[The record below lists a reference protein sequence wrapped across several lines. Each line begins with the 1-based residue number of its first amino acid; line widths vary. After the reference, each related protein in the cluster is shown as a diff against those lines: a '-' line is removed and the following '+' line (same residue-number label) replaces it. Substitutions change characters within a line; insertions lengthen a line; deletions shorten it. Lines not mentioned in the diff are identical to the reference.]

1 RPKTMND
8 STKRVAIVGSGPAA
22 FYSAMELLRHDD
34 PMVSV
39 DMLERLPT
47 PYGLVRGGVAP
58 DHEKIKSVTKIFE
71 RAAGHPRFRFFGNVE
86 FGKDIQRLELLEH
99 YHAVIYAFGSRTDR
113 HLNIIGETLQGSH
126 AATEFVGWYNGHPDY
141 RHHQFDLTSKRVAII
156 GMGNVA
162 IDCARILCQDP
173 ENLAKT
179 DIAQHA
185 LEALRQ
191 SEVEEVFLIGR
202 RGPVQAAFTPA
213 EARELLHLPKVDAV
227 MRASDLELDDHSKE
241 ELSKASRNTK
251 LNMEI
256 LQQIHDQGDRGNP
269 RKLHLCFLIS
279 PTKIEGSEKVEGL
292 ELVHNEIVKE
302 GGVLRAKA
310 TDEVMHLNVDMVFR
324 SIGYMGEAI
333 PGLPFDD
340 RRGTIP
346 NDQGQLL
353 DGVDGKLLNQEY
365 TAGWIK
371 RGPSGVIGTNKQDA
385 METVSRLKKNWQT
398 SQTTQ
403 PKLVQH
409 DLLDL
414 LKEKKIQFVSFEDWK
429 KLDKFEIEQGQLIGK
444 SRQKICEVEEMLDLI
459 QST

>member
-1 RPKTMND
+1 MND
-8 STKRVAIVGSGPAA
+8 SAKRVAIVGSGPAA

-86 FGKDIQRLELLEH
+86 FGKDIQRLDLLQR

-213 EARELLHLPKVDAV
+213 EVRELLHLPKVDAV
-227 MRASDLELDDHSKE
+227 MRASDLELDEHSKE

-340 RRGTIP
+340 RRGTLP

-385 METVSRLKKNWQT
+385 TETVSRLKKNWQT
-398 SQTTQ
+398 SPPPQ

-414 LKEKKIQFVSFEDWK
+414 LKKKKIQFVSFEDWK
-429 KLDKFEIEQGQLIGK
+429 KLDKIEVELGQQNGK
-444 SRQKICEVEEMLDLI
+444 SRHKICEIPEMLDLI
-459 QST
+459 RST

>member
-1 RPKTMND
+1 MND

-86 FGKDIQRLELLEH
+86 FGKDIQRIDLLQR

-113 HLNIIGETLQGSH
+113 HLHIIGETLKGSH

-191 SEVEEVFLIGR
+191 SQVEEVFLIGR

-213 EARELLHLPKVDAV
+213 EVRELLHLPKVDAV
-227 MRASDLELDDHSKE
+227 MRASDLELDEYSKE

-251 LNMEI
+251 LNIGI

-279 PTKIEGSEKVEGL
+279 PTKIEGSERVEGL

-302 GGVLRAKA
+302 GGVLKAKA

-324 SIGYMGEAI
+324 SIGYRGEAI

-340 RRGTIP
+340 RKGTIP

-385 METVSRLKKNWQT
+385 METVSRLKQNWQT
-398 SQTTQ
+398 NQTSQS
-403 PKLVQH
+403 KLVRD

-414 LKEKKIQFVSFEDWK
+414 LKQKKIQFVSFEDWK
-429 KLDKFEIEQGQLIGK
+429 KLDKFELEQGHLNGK
-444 SRQKICEVEEMLDLI
+444 SRQKICEVQEMLDLVR
-459 QST
+459 ST

>member
-1 RPKTMND
+1 MND
-8 STKRVAIVGSGPAA
+8 SAKRVAIVGSGPAA

-86 FGKDIQRLELLEH
+86 FGIDIQRLELLEH

-113 HLNIIGETLQGSH
+113 HLNIIGETLPGSH

-213 EARELLHLPKVDAV
+213 EVRELLHLPKVDAV

-340 RRGTIP
+340 RRGTLP

-385 METVSRLKKNWQT
+385 TETVSRLKKNWQT
-398 SQTTQ
+398 SPTPQ

-414 LKEKKIQFVSFEDWK
+414 LKKKKIEFVSFEDWK
-429 KLDKFEIEQGQLIGK
+429 KLDKFEIEQGQQNGK
-444 SRQKICEVEEMLDLI
+444 SRHKICEVQEMLDLI
-459 QST
+459 RRT

>member
-1 RPKTMND
+1 MND
-8 STKRVAIVGSGPAA
+8 SAKRVAIVGSGPAA

-113 HLNIIGETLQGSH
+113 HLNIIGETLPGSH

-213 EARELLHLPKVDAV
+213 EVRELLHLPKVDAV

-251 LNMEI
+251 LNLEI

-310 TDEVMHLNVDMVFR
+310 TDEVMHLDVDMIFR

-340 RRGTIP
+340 RRGTLP

-385 METVSRLKKNWQT
+385 TETVSRLKKNWQT
-398 SQTTQ
+398 SPTPQ

-409 DLLDL
+409 DLLEL
-414 LKEKKIQFVSFEDWK
+414 LKKKKIQFVSFEDWK
-429 KLDKFEIEQGQLIGK
+429 KLDKFEIEQGQQNGK
-444 SRQKICEVEEMLDLI
+444 SRHKICEVQEMLDLI
-459 QST
+459 RRT

>member
-1 RPKTMND
+1 MND
-8 STKRVAIVGSGPAA
+8 SAKRVAIVGSGPAA

-113 HLNIIGETLQGSH
+113 HLNIIGETLPGSH

-156 GMGNVA
+156 GIGNVA

-185 LEALRQ
+185 LEALRE

-213 EARELLHLPKVDAV
+213 EVRELLHLPKVDAV

-340 RRGTIP
+340 RRGTLP

-385 METVSRLKKNWQT
+385 TETVSRLKKNWQT
-398 SQTTQ
+398 SPTPQ

-414 LKEKKIQFVSFEDWK
+414 LKKKKIQFVSFEDWK
-429 KLDKFEIEQGQLIGK
+429 KLDKFEVELGQQNGK
-444 SRQKICEVEEMLDLI
+444 SRHKICEVQEMLDLI
-459 QST
+459 RRT

>member
-1 RPKTMND
+1 MND
-8 STKRVAIVGSGPAA
+8 SAKRVAIVGSGPAA

-86 FGKDIQRLELLEH
+86 FGIDIQRLELLEH

-113 HLNIIGETLQGSH
+113 HLNIIGETLPGSH

-213 EARELLHLPKVDAV
+213 EVRELLHLPKVDAV

-340 RRGTIP
+340 RRGTLP

-385 METVSRLKKNWQT
+385 TETVSRLKKNWQT
-398 SQTTQ
+398 SPTPQ

-414 LKEKKIQFVSFEDWK
+414 LKKKKIQFVSFEDWK
-429 KLDKFEIEQGQLIGK
+429 KLDKFEIEQGQQNGK
-444 SRQKICEVEEMLDLI
+444 SRHKICEVQEMLDLI
-459 QST
+459 RRT

>member
-1 RPKTMND
+1 MND
-8 STKRVAIVGSGPAA
+8 SAKRVAIVGSGPAA

-86 FGKDIQRLELLEH
+86 FGKDIQRLDLLQR

-213 EARELLHLPKVDAV
+213 EVRELLHLPKVDAV

-340 RRGTIP
+340 RRGTLP

-385 METVSRLKKNWQT
+385 TETVSRLKKNWQT
-398 SQTTQ
+398 SPTPQ

-414 LKEKKIQFVSFEDWK
+414 LKKKKIQFVSFEDWK
-429 KLDKFEIEQGQLIGK
+429 KLDKFEIEQGQQNGK
-444 SRQKICEVEEMLDLI
+444 SRHKICEVQEMLDLI
-459 QST
+459 RRT

>member
-1 RPKTMND
+1 MND
-8 STKRVAIVGSGPAA
+8 SAKRVAIVGSGPAA

-113 HLNIIGETLQGSH
+113 HLNIIGETLPGSH

-213 EARELLHLPKVDAV
+213 EVRELLHLPKVDAV

-279 PTKIEGSEKVEGL
+279 PTKIEGSERVKGL

-340 RRGTIP
+340 RRGTLP

-353 DGVDGKLLNQEY
+353 DGVGGKLLNQEY

-385 METVSRLKKNWQT
+385 TETVSRLKKNWQT
-398 SQTTQ
+398 SPTPQ

-414 LKEKKIQFVSFEDWK
+414 LKEKKSQFVSFEDWK
-429 KLDKFEIEQGQLIGK
+429 KLDKFEVELGQQNGK
-444 SRQKICEVEEMLDLI
+444 SRHKICEVPEMLDLI
-459 QST
+459 RST

>member
-1 RPKTMND
+1 MND
-8 STKRVAIVGSGPAA
+8 SAKRVAIVGSGPAA

-113 HLNIIGETLQGSH
+113 HLNIIGETLPGSH

-213 EARELLHLPKVDAV
+213 EVRELLHLPKVDAV

-251 LNMEI
+251 LNLEI

-340 RRGTIP
+340 RRGTLP

-385 METVSRLKKNWQT
+385 TETVSRLKKNWQT
-398 SQTTQ
+398 SPTPQ

-414 LKEKKIQFVSFEDWK
+414 LKKKKIQFVSFEDWK
-429 KLDKFEIEQGQLIGK
+429 KLDKFEIEQGQQNGK
-444 SRQKICEVEEMLDLI
+444 SRHKICEVQEMLDLI
-459 QST
+459 RRT

>member
-1 RPKTMND
+1 MND
-8 STKRVAIVGSGPAA
+8 SAKRVAIVGSGPAA

-86 FGKDIQRLELLEH
+86 FGKDIQRLDLLQR

-213 EARELLHLPKVDAV
+213 EVRELLHLPKVDAV
-227 MRASDLELDDHSKE
+227 MRASDLELDEHSKE

-279 PTKIEGSEKVEGL
+279 PTKIEGSERVKGL

-340 RRGTIP
+340 RRGTLP

-353 DGVDGKLLNQEY
+353 DGVGGKLLNQEY

-385 METVSRLKKNWQT
+385 TETVSRLKKNWQT
-398 SQTTQ
+398 SPTPQ

-414 LKEKKIQFVSFEDWK
+414 LREKKSQFVSFEDWK
-429 KLDKFEIEQGQLIGK
+429 KLDRFEVELGQKNGK
-444 SRQKICEVEEMLDLI
+444 SRHKICEVPEMLDLI
-459 QST
+459 RST

>member
-1 RPKTMND
+1 MND
-8 STKRVAIVGSGPAA
+8 SAKRVAIVGSGPAA

-86 FGKDIQRLELLEH
+86 FGIDIQRLELLEH

-113 HLNIIGETLQGSH
+113 HLNIIGETLPGSH

-213 EARELLHLPKVDAV
+213 EVRELLHLPKVDAV

-340 RRGTIP
+340 RRGTLP

-385 METVSRLKKNWQT
+385 TETVSRLKKNWQT
-398 SQTTQ
+398 SPTPQ

-409 DLLDL
+409 DLQDL
-414 LKEKKIQFVSFEDWK
+414 LEEKQIQFVSFEGWK
-429 KLDKFEIEQGQLIGK
+429 KLDKIEIEQGQQNGK
-444 SRQKICEVEEMLDLI
+444 SRHKICEVQEMLDLI
-459 QST
+459 RRT

>member
-1 RPKTMND
+1 MND
-8 STKRVAIVGSGPAA
+8 SAKRVAIVGSGPAA

-86 FGKDIQRLELLEH
+86 FGKDIQRLDLLQR

-213 EARELLHLPKVDAV
+213 EVRELLHLPKVDAV
-227 MRASDLELDDHSKE
+227 MRASDLELDEHSKE

-279 PTKIEGSEKVEGL
+279 PTKIEGSERVKGL

-340 RRGTIP
+340 RRGTLP

-353 DGVDGKLLNQEY
+353 DGVGGKLLNQEY

-385 METVSRLKKNWQT
+385 TETVSRLKKNWQT
-398 SQTTQ
+398 GPTPQ

-409 DLLDL
+409 DLQDL
-414 LKEKKIQFVSFEDWK
+414 LEEKQIQFVSFEGWK
-429 KLDKFEIEQGQLIGK
+429 KLDKIEIEQGQQNGK
-444 SRQKICEVEEMLDLI
+444 SRHKICEVQEMLDLI
-459 QST
+459 RRT

>member
-1 RPKTMND
+1 MND

-86 FGKDIQRLELLEH
+86 FGKDIQRLELLQR

-113 HLNIIGETLQGSH
+113 HLNIIGETLKGSH

-185 LEALRQ
+185 LEDLRQ

-213 EARELLHLPKVDAV
+213 EVRELLHLPKVDAV
-227 MRASDLELDDHSKE
+227 MRASDLELDEHSQE

-279 PTKIEGSEKVEGL
+279 PTKIEGSERVEGL

-302 GGVLRAKA
+302 GGILRAKA

-324 SIGYMGEAI
+324 SIGYLGAGI
-333 PGLPFDD
+333 PGLPYDD
-340 RRGTIP
+340 LRGTLP

-385 METVSRLKKNWQT
+385 METVSRLKQNWQT
-398 SQTTQ
+398 NQTSQ
-403 PKLVQH
+403 PKLVRD

-414 LKEKKIQFVSFEDWK
+414 LKQKKIQFVSFEDWK
-429 KLDKFEIEQGQLIGK
+429 KLDKFEIEQGQLSGK

>member
-1 RPKTMND
+1 MND
-8 STKRVAIVGSGPAA
+8 SAKRVAIVGSGPAA

-113 HLNIIGETLQGSH
+113 HLNIIGETLPGSH

-213 EARELLHLPKVDAV
+213 EVRELLHLPKVDAV
-227 MRASDLELDDHSKE
+227 MRASDLELDEHSKE

-340 RRGTIP
+340 RRGTLP

-385 METVSRLKKNWQT
+385 TETVSRLKKNWQT
-398 SQTTQ
+398 SPTPQ

-414 LKEKKIQFVSFEDWK
+414 LKKKKIQFVSFEDWK
-429 KLDKFEIEQGQLIGK
+429 KLDKFEVELGQQNGK
-444 SRQKICEVEEMLDLI
+444 SRHKICEVQEMLDLI
-459 QST
+459 RRT

>member
-1 RPKTMND
+1 MND

-47 PYGLVRGGVAP
+47 PYGLVGGGVAP

-86 FGKDIQRLELLEH
+86 FGKDIQRLDLLQR

-113 HLNIIGETLQGSH
+113 HLNIIGETLKGSH

-191 SEVEEVFLIGR
+191 SQVEEVFLIGR

-213 EARELLHLPKVDAV
+213 EVRELLHLPKVDAV
-227 MRASDLELDDHSKE
+227 MRASDLELDEYSKE

-279 PTKIEGSEKVEGL
+279 PTKIEGSERVEGL

-302 GGVLRAKA
+302 GGVLKAKA

-324 SIGYMGEAI
+324 SIGYRGEAI

-385 METVSRLKKNWQT
+385 METVSRLKQNWQT
-398 SQTTQ
+398 SQTSQ
-403 PKLVQH
+403 PKLVQD

-414 LKEKKIQFVSFEDWK
+414 LKQKKIQFVSFEDWK
-429 KLDKFEIEQGQLIGK
+429 KLDKFELEQGHLNGK
-444 SRQKICEVEEMLDLI
+444 SRQKICEVQEMLDLI
-459 QST
+459 RST

>member
-1 RPKTMND
+1 MND
-8 STKRVAIVGSGPAA
+8 SAKRVAIVGSGPAA

-113 HLNIIGETLQGSH
+113 HLNIIGETLPGSH

-213 EARELLHLPKVDAV
+213 EVRELLHLPKVDAV
-227 MRASDLELDDHSKE
+227 MRASDLELDEHSKE

-340 RRGTIP
+340 RRGTLP

-385 METVSRLKKNWQT
+385 TETVSRLKKNWQT
-398 SQTTQ
+398 SPTPQ

-414 LKEKKIQFVSFEDWK
+414 LKKKKIQFVSFEDWK
-429 KLDKFEIEQGQLIGK
+429 KLDKFEIEQGQQNGK
-444 SRQKICEVEEMLDLI
+444 SRHKICEVQEMLDLI
-459 QST
+459 RRT

>member
-1 RPKTMND
+1 MND
-8 STKRVAIVGSGPAA
+8 SAKRVAIVGSGPAA

-86 FGKDIQRLELLEH
+86 FGKDIQRLDLLQR

-213 EARELLHLPKVDAV
+213 EVRELLHLPKVDAV
-227 MRASDLELDDHSKE
+227 MRASDLELDEHSKE

-279 PTKIEGSEKVEGL
+279 PTKIEGSERVKGL

-310 TDEVMHLNVDMVFR
+310 TNEVMHLNVDMVFR

-340 RRGTIP
+340 RRGTLP

-353 DGVDGKLLNQEY
+353 DGVGGKLLNQEY

-385 METVSRLKKNWQT
+385 TETVSRLKKNWQT
-398 SQTTQ
+398 SPTPQ

-414 LKEKKIQFVSFEDWK
+414 LKEKKSQFVSFEDWK
-429 KLDKFEIEQGQLIGK
+429 KLDKFEIEQGQRNGK
-444 SRQKICEVEEMLDLI
+444 SRQKICEVQEMLDLI
-459 QST
+459 QSA

>member
-1 RPKTMND
+1 MND
-8 STKRVAIVGSGPAA
+8 SAKRVAIVGSGPAA

-86 FGKDIQRLELLEH
+86 FGKDIQRLDLLQR

-213 EARELLHLPKVDAV
+213 EVRELLHLPKVDAV
-227 MRASDLELDDHSKE
+227 MRASDLELDEHSKE

-279 PTKIEGSEKVEGL
+279 PTKIEGSERVKGL

-340 RRGTIP
+340 RRGTLP

-353 DGVDGKLLNQEY
+353 DGVGGKLLNQEY

-385 METVSRLKKNWQT
+385 TETVSRLKKNWQT
-398 SQTTQ
+398 SPTPQ

-414 LKEKKIQFVSFEDWK
+414 LKEKKSQFVSFEDWK
-429 KLDKFEIEQGQLIGK
+429 KLDKFEVELGQQNGK
-444 SRQKICEVEEMLDLI
+444 SRHKICEVQEMLDLI
-459 QST
+459 RST

>member
-1 RPKTMND
+1 MSDP
-8 STKRVAIVGSGPAA
+8 TKRVAIVGSGPAA

-34 PMVSV
+34 PMVSI

-86 FGKDIQRLELLEH
+86 FGKDIKRPELLQR
-99 YHAVIYAFGSRTDR
+99 YHAVVYAFGSRTDR

-126 AATEFVGWYNGHPDY
+126 AASEFVGWYNGHPDY

-173 ENLAKT
+173 RNLAKT
-179 DIAQHA
+179 DIADYA
-185 LEALRQ
+185 FEALLQ
-191 SEVEEVFLIGR
+191 SEVKEVFLIGR

-213 EARELLHLPKVDAV
+213 ELRELLHLPKVDTV
-227 MRASDLELDDHSKE
+227 IRGSDLELDDYSKE
-241 ELSKASRNTK
+241 ELSKASRNIQ
-251 LNMEI
+251 LNMQI
-256 LQQIHDQGDRGNP
+256 LQQIHNQGDRGSP

-279 PTKIEGSEKVEGL
+279 PTKIDGYDRVESL

-302 GGVLRAKA
+302 GRFLKAKA

-324 SIGYMGEAI
+324 SIGYMGEAL
-333 PGLPFDD
+333 PELPFDD

-346 NDQGQLL
+346 NDHGQLL
-353 DGVDGKLLNQEY
+353 DGLEGKLLKHEY

-385 METVSRLKKNWQT
+385 IETINRLKQNWET
-398 SQTTQ
+398 SDASG
-403 PKLVQH
+403 PRLVQQ

-414 LKEKKIQFVSFEDWK
+414 LKQKKIQFVSFEDWK
-429 KLDKFEIEQGQLIGK
+429 KLEKFEIEQGQRIGK
-444 SRQKICEVEEMLDLI
+444 SRQKICEVQEMLDLI
-459 QST
+459 QSS

>member
-1 RPKTMND
+1 MND
-8 STKRVAIVGSGPAA
+8 SAKRVAIVGSGPAA

-113 HLNIIGETLQGSH
+113 HLNIIGETLPGSH

-213 EARELLHLPKVDAV
+213 EVRELLHLPKVDAV

-340 RRGTIP
+340 RRGTLP

-385 METVSRLKKNWQT
+385 TETVSRLKKNWQT
-398 SQTTQ
+398 SPTPQ

-414 LKEKKIQFVSFEDWK
+414 LKKKKIQFVSFEDWK
-429 KLDKFEIEQGQLIGK
+429 KLDKFEIEQGQQNGK
-444 SRQKICEVEEMLDLI
+444 SRHKICEVQEMLDLI
-459 QST
+459 RRT

>member
-1 RPKTMND
+1 MND
-8 STKRVAIVGSGPAA
+8 SAKRVAIVGSGPAA

-113 HLNIIGETLQGSH
+113 HLNIIGETLPGSH

-213 EARELLHLPKVDAV
+213 EVRELLHLPKVDAV

-340 RRGTIP
+340 RRGTLP

-385 METVSRLKKNWQT
+385 TETVSRLKKNWQT
-398 SQTTQ
+398 SPTPQ

-414 LKEKKIQFVSFEDWK
+414 LKEKKSQFVSFEDWK
-429 KLDKFEIEQGQLIGK
+429 KLDKFEVELGQQNGK
-444 SRQKICEVEEMLDLI
+444 SRHKICEVPEMLDLI
-459 QST
+459 RST

>member
-1 RPKTMND
+1 MND
-8 STKRVAIVGSGPAA
+8 SAKRVAIVGSGPAA

-113 HLNIIGETLQGSH
+113 HLNIIGETLPGSH

-213 EARELLHLPKVDAV
+213 EVRELLHLPKVDAV

-340 RRGTIP
+340 RRGTLP

-385 METVSRLKKNWQT
+385 TETVSRLKKNWQT
-398 SQTTQ
+398 SPTPQ

-414 LKEKKIQFVSFEDWK
+414 LKKKKIQFVSFEDWK
-429 KLDKFEIEQGQLIGK
+429 KLDKFEIEQGRQNGK
-444 SRQKICEVEEMLDLI
+444 SRQKICEVQEMLDLI
-459 QST
+459 RRT

>member
-1 RPKTMND
+1 MND

-34 PMVSV
+34 PKVSV

-86 FGKDIQRLELLEH
+86 FGKDIQRLDLLQR

-113 HLNIIGETLQGSH
+113 HLNIIGETLKGSH

-191 SEVEEVFLIGR
+191 SKVEEVFLIGR

-213 EARELLHLPKVDAV
+213 EVRELLHLPKVDAV

-279 PTKIEGSEKVEGL
+279 PIKIEGTKRVEGL
-292 ELVHNEIVKE
+292 DLVHNEIVKE
-302 GGVLRAKA
+302 GGVLKAKA

-333 PGLPFDD
+333 PGLPFDT
-340 RRGTIP
+340 RRGIIP

-353 DGVDGKLLNQEY
+353 DSVGGKLLKQEY

-385 METVSRLKKNWQT
+385 LETVNRLKQNWQT
-398 SQTTQ
+398 IQTPE
-403 PKLVQH
+403 PKLVKV
-409 DLLDL
+409 DLVDL
-414 LKEKKIQFVSFEDWK
+414 LKEKKINFVSFDDWK
-429 KLDKFEIEQGQLIGK
+429 KLDKFEVIQGQQYAK
-444 SRQKICEVEEMLDLI
+444 TRQKICEVQEMLDLI

>member
-1 RPKTMND
+1 MND
-8 STKRVAIVGSGPAA
+8 SAKRVAIVGSGPAA

-113 HLNIIGETLQGSH
+113 HLNIIGETLLGSH

-179 DIAQHA
+179 DIAKHA

-213 EARELLHLPKVDAV
+213 EVRELLHLPKVDAV
-227 MRASDLELDDHSKE
+227 MRASDLELDDYSKE

-251 LNMEI
+251 FNMEI

-340 RRGTIP
+340 RRGTLP

-353 DGVDGKLLNQEY
+353 DGVGGKLLNQEY

-385 METVSRLKKNWQT
+385 TETVSRLKKNWQT
-398 SQTTQ
+398 SPTPQ

-414 LKEKKIQFVSFEDWK
+414 LKEKKSQFVSFEDWK
-429 KLDKFEIEQGQLIGK
+429 KLDKFEVELGQQNGK
-444 SRQKICEVEEMLDLI
+444 SRHKICEVPEMLDLI
-459 QST
+459 RRT

>member
-1 RPKTMND
+1 MND
-8 STKRVAIVGSGPAA
+8 SAKRVAIVGSGPAA

-113 HLNIIGETLQGSH
+113 HLNIIGETLPGSH

-213 EARELLHLPKVDAV
+213 EVRELLHLPKVDAV

-251 LNMEI
+251 LNLEI

-340 RRGTIP
+340 RRGTLP

-385 METVSRLKKNWQT
+385 TETVSRLKKNWQT
-398 SQTTQ
+398 SPTPQ

-409 DLLDL
+409 DLQDL
-414 LKEKKIQFVSFEDWK
+414 LEEKQIQFVSFEGWK
-429 KLDKFEIEQGQLIGK
+429 KLDKIEIEQGQQNGK
-444 SRQKICEVEEMLDLI
+444 SRHKICEVQEMLDLI
-459 QST
+459 RRT

>member
-1 RPKTMND
+1 MND
-8 STKRVAIVGSGPAA
+8 SAKRVAIVGSGPAA

-113 HLNIIGETLQGSH
+113 HLNIIGETLPGSH

-213 EARELLHLPKVDAV
+213 EVRELLHLPKVDAV

-251 LNMEI
+251 LNLEI

-310 TDEVMHLNVDMVFR
+310 TDEVMHLDVDMIFR

-340 RRGTIP
+340 RRGTLP

-385 METVSRLKKNWQT
+385 TETVSRLKKNWQT
-398 SQTTQ
+398 SPTPQ

-414 LKEKKIQFVSFEDWK
+414 LKKKKIQFVSFEDWK
-429 KLDKFEIEQGQLIGK
+429 KLDKFEIEQGQQNGK
-444 SRQKICEVEEMLDLI
+444 SRHKICEVQEMLDLI
-459 QST
+459 RRT

>member
-1 RPKTMND
+1 MND
-8 STKRVAIVGSGPAA
+8 SAKRVAIVGSGPAA

-113 HLNIIGETLQGSH
+113 HLNIIGETLPGSH

-213 EARELLHLPKVDAV
+213 EVRELLHLPKVDAV

-251 LNMEI
+251 LNLEI

-340 RRGTIP
+340 RRGTLP

-385 METVSRLKKNWQT
+385 TETVSRLKKNWQT
-398 SQTTQ
+398 SPTPQ

-414 LKEKKIQFVSFEDWK
+414 LKKKKIQFVSFEDWK
-429 KLDKFEIEQGQLIGK
+429 KLDKFEIEQGQQNGK
-444 SRQKICEVEEMLDLI
+444 SRHKICEV
-459 QST
+459 

>member
-1 RPKTMND
+1 MND
-8 STKRVAIVGSGPAA
+8 SAKRVAIVGSGPAA

-86 FGKDIQRLELLEH
+86 FGKDIQRLDLLQR

-185 LEALRQ
+185 LKALRQ

-213 EARELLHLPKVDAV
+213 EVRELLHLPKVDAV
-227 MRASDLELDDHSKE
+227 MRASDLELDEHSKE

-279 PTKIEGSEKVEGL
+279 PTKIEGSERVKGL

-340 RRGTIP
+340 RRGTLP

-353 DGVDGKLLNQEY
+353 DGVGGKLLNQEY

-385 METVSRLKKNWQT
+385 TETVSRLKKNWQT
-398 SQTTQ
+398 SPTPQ

-409 DLLDL
+409 DLQDL
-414 LKEKKIQFVSFEDWK
+414 LEEKQIQFVSFEGWK
-429 KLDKFEIEQGQLIGK
+429 KLDKIEIEQGQQNGK
-444 SRQKICEVEEMLDLI
+444 SRHKICEVPEMLDLI
-459 QST
+459 RST

>member
-1 RPKTMND
+1 MND
-8 STKRVAIVGSGPAA
+8 SAKRVAIVGSGPAA

-86 FGKDIQRLELLEH
+86 FGKDIQRLDLLQR

-213 EARELLHLPKVDAV
+213 EVRELLHLPKVDAV
-227 MRASDLELDDHSKE
+227 MRASDLELDEHSKE

-279 PTKIEGSEKVEGL
+279 PTKIEGSERVKGL

-340 RRGTIP
+340 RRGTLP

-353 DGVDGKLLNQEY
+353 DGVGGKLLNQEY

-385 METVSRLKKNWQT
+385 TETVSRLKKNWQT
-398 SQTTQ
+398 SPTPQ

-409 DLLDL
+409 DLQDL
-414 LKEKKIQFVSFEDWK
+414 LEEKQIQFVSFEGWK
-429 KLDKFEIEQGQLIGK
+429 KLDKIEIEQGQQNGK
-444 SRQKICEVEEMLDLI
+444 SRHKICEVPEMLDLI
-459 QST
+459 RST

>member
-1 RPKTMND
+1 MND
-8 STKRVAIVGSGPAA
+8 SAKRVAIVGSGPAA

-86 FGKDIQRLELLEH
+86 FGKDIQRLDLLQR

-213 EARELLHLPKVDAV
+213 EVRELLHLPKVDAV
-227 MRASDLELDDHSKE
+227 MRASDLELDEHSKE

-251 LNMEI
+251 LNLEI

-279 PTKIEGSEKVEGL
+279 PTKIEGSERVKGL

-340 RRGTIP
+340 RRGTLP

-353 DGVDGKLLNQEY
+353 DGVGGKLLNQEY

-385 METVSRLKKNWQT
+385 TETVSRLKKNWQT
-398 SQTTQ
+398 SPTPQ

-409 DLLDL
+409 DLQDL
-414 LKEKKIQFVSFEDWK
+414 LEEKQIQFVSFEGWK
-429 KLDKFEIEQGQLIGK
+429 KLDKIEIEQGQQNGK
-444 SRQKICEVEEMLDLI
+444 SRHKICEVQEMLDLI
-459 QST
+459 RRT

>member
-1 RPKTMND
+1 MND

-86 FGKDIQRLELLEH
+86 FGKDIQRIDLLQR

-113 HLNIIGETLQGSH
+113 HLNIIGETLKGSH

-191 SEVEEVFLIGR
+191 SQVEEVFLIGR

-213 EARELLHLPKVDAV
+213 EVRELLHLPKVDAV
-227 MRASDLELDDHSKE
+227 MRASDLELDEHSKE

-279 PTKIEGSEKVEGL
+279 PTKIEGSERVEGL

-302 GGVLRAKA
+302 GGVLKAKA

-324 SIGYMGEAI
+324 SIGYRGEAI

-353 DGVDGKLLNQEY
+353 DGVGGKLLNQEY

-385 METVSRLKKNWQT
+385 METVSRLKQNWQT
-398 SQTTQ
+398 SQTPS
-403 PKLVQH
+403 PKLVQD
-409 DLLDL
+409 DLLNL
-414 LKEKKIQFVSFEDWK
+414 LKQKKIQFVSFEDWK
-429 KLDKFEIEQGQLIGK
+429 KLDKFELEQGHLNGK

-459 QST
+459 QNT

>member
-1 RPKTMND
+1 MND
-8 STKRVAIVGSGPAA
+8 SAKRVAIVGSGPAA

-113 HLNIIGETLQGSH
+113 HLNIIGETLPGSH

-213 EARELLHLPKVDAV
+213 EVRELLHLPKVDAV

-251 LNMEI
+251 LNLEI

-310 TDEVMHLNVDMVFR
+310 TDEVMHLDVDMIFR

-340 RRGTIP
+340 RRGTLP

-385 METVSRLKKNWQT
+385 TETVSRLKKNWQT
-398 SQTTQ
+398 SPTPQ

-409 DLLDL
+409 DLQDL
-414 LKEKKIQFVSFEDWK
+414 LEEKQIQFVSFEGWK
-429 KLDKFEIEQGQLIGK
+429 KLDKIEIEQGQQNGK
-444 SRQKICEVEEMLDLI
+444 SRHKICEVQEMLDLI
-459 QST
+459 RRT

>member
-1 RPKTMND
+1 MND
-8 STKRVAIVGSGPAA
+8 SAKRVAIVGSGPAA

-58 DHEKIKSVTKIFE
+58 DHEKIKSVTKFFE

-113 HLNIIGETLQGSH
+113 HLNIIGETLPGSH

-179 DIAQHA
+179 DIAKHA

-213 EARELLHLPKVDAV
+213 EVRELLHLPKVDAV

-340 RRGTIP
+340 RRGTLP

-385 METVSRLKKNWQT
+385 TETVSRLKKNWQT
-398 SQTTQ
+398 SPTPQ

-414 LKEKKIQFVSFEDWK
+414 LKEKKSQFVSFEDWK
-429 KLDKFEIEQGQLIGK
+429 KLDKFEVELGQQNGK
-444 SRQKICEVEEMLDLI
+444 SRHKICEVPEMLDLI
-459 QST
+459 RST

>member
-1 RPKTMND
+1 MND
-8 STKRVAIVGSGPAA
+8 SAKRVAIVGSGPAA

-86 FGKDIQRLELLEH
+86 FGKDIQRLDLLQR

-213 EARELLHLPKVDAV
+213 EVRELLHLPKVDAV
-227 MRASDLELDDHSKE
+227 MRASDLELDEHSKE

-251 LNMEI
+251 LNLEI

-279 PTKIEGSEKVEGL
+279 PTKIEGSERVKGL

-340 RRGTIP
+340 RRGTLP

-353 DGVDGKLLNQEY
+353 DGVGGKLLNQEY

-385 METVSRLKKNWQT
+385 TETVSRLKKNWQT
-398 SQTTQ
+398 SPTPQ

-414 LKEKKIQFVSFEDWK
+414 LKEKKSQFVSFEDWK
-429 KLDKFEIEQGQLIGK
+429 KLDKFEVELGQQNGK
-444 SRQKICEVEEMLDLI
+444 SRHKICEVPEMLDLI
-459 QST
+459 RRT

>member
-1 RPKTMND
+1 MND
-8 STKRVAIVGSGPAA
+8 SAKRVAIVGSGPAA

-86 FGKDIQRLELLEH
+86 FGKDIQRLDLLQR

-213 EARELLHLPKVDAV
+213 EVRELLHLPKVDAV
-227 MRASDLELDDHSKE
+227 MRASDLELDEHSKE

-251 LNMEI
+251 LNLEI

-279 PTKIEGSEKVEGL
+279 PTKIEGSERVKGL

-340 RRGTIP
+340 RRGTLP

-353 DGVDGKLLNQEY
+353 DGVGGKLLNQEY

-385 METVSRLKKNWQT
+385 TETVSRLKKNWQT
-398 SQTTQ
+398 SPTPQ

-414 LKEKKIQFVSFEDWK
+414 LKEKKSQFVSFEDWK
-429 KLDKFEIEQGQLIGK
+429 KLDKFEVELGQQNGK
-444 SRQKICEVEEMLDLI
+444 SRHKICEVPEMLDLI
-459 QST
+459 RST

>member
-1 RPKTMND
+1 
-8 STKRVAIVGSGPAA
+8 
-22 FYSAMELLRHDD
+22 
-34 PMVSV
+34 MVSV

-86 FGKDIQRLELLEH
+86 FGKDIQRLDLLQR

-141 RHHQFDLTSKRVAII
+141 RHHQFNLNSKRVAII

-213 EARELLHLPKVDAV
+213 EVRELLHLPKVDAV

-251 LNMEI
+251 LNLEI

-279 PTKIEGSEKVEGL
+279 PTKIEGSERVEGL

-340 RRGTIP
+340 RRGTLP

-385 METVSRLKKNWQT
+385 TETVSRLKKNWQT
-398 SQTTQ
+398 SPTPQ

-409 DLLDL
+409 DLQDL
-414 LKEKKIQFVSFEDWK
+414 LEEKQIQFVSFEGWK
-429 KLDKFEIEQGQLIGK
+429 KLDKIEIEQGQQNGK
-444 SRQKICEVEEMLDLI
+444 SRHKICEVPEMLDLI
-459 QST
+459 RRT

>member
-1 RPKTMND
+1 MND

-86 FGKDIQRLELLEH
+86 FGKDVQRLELLQR

-113 HLNIIGETLQGSH
+113 HLNIIGETLKGSH

-191 SEVEEVFLIGR
+191 SQVEEVFLIGR

-213 EARELLHLPKVDAV
+213 EVRELLHLPKVDAV
-227 MRASDLELDDHSKE
+227 MRASDLELDEHSKE

-279 PTKIEGSEKVEGL
+279 PTKIEGSERVEGL

-302 GGVLRAKA
+302 GGVLKAKA

-324 SIGYMGEAI
+324 SIGYRGEAI
-333 PGLPFDD
+333 SGLPFDD

-385 METVSRLKKNWQT
+385 METVSRLKQNWQT
-398 SQTTQ
+398 SQTSQ
-403 PKLVQH
+403 PKLVQD

-414 LKEKKIQFVSFEDWK
+414 LKQKKIQFVSFEDWK
-429 KLDKFEIEQGQLIGK
+429 KLDKFELEQGQLIGK